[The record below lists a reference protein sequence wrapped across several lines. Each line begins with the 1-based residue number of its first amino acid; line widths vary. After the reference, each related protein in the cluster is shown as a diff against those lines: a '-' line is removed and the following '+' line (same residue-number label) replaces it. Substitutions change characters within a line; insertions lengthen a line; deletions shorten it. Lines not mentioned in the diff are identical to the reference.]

1 MQKAVILMKIR
12 EVSAENLIR
21 FAKIDDADEE
31 SEVIEAIIEAGRKFV
46 LSQTGLELEE
56 TDDKPDL
63 AVAMLMVCA
72 DMYDNRSYET
82 ATGKAPSVNLAA
94 QAIINQYCRN
104 IL

>member
-1 MQKAVILMKIR
+1 MKLR

-63 AVAMLMVCA
+63 AIAMLMICT
-72 DMYDNRSYET
+72 DLYENRSYET
-82 ATGKAPSVNLAA
+82 ETGKTRSVNLAA

>member
-1 MQKAVILMKIR
+1 MKLR

-21 FAKIDDADEE
+21 FGKIDDTDEE
-31 SEVIEAIIEAGRKFV
+31 TEVIEAIIEAGRKFV

-56 TDDKPDL
+56 PDDKPDL
-63 AVAMLMVCA
+63 ASAIVMVCA
-72 DMYDNRSYET
+72 DMYDKRSYET
-82 ATGKAPSVNLAA
+82 ETGKAPSVNLAA

>member
-1 MQKAVILMKIR
+1 MKLR

-31 SEVIEAIIEAGRKFV
+31 PEVIEAIVEAGRNFV

-63 AVAMLMVCA
+63 AIAMLMVCA

-82 ATGKAPSVNLAA
+82 AAGKAPSVNLAA

>member
-1 MQKAVILMKIR
+1 MKLR

-21 FAKIDDADEE
+21 FGKIDDTDEE
-31 SEVIEAIIEAGRKFV
+31 TEVIEAIIEAGRKFV

-63 AVAMLMVCA
+63 AIAMLMVCV
-72 DMYDNRSYET
+72 DMYDKRSYET
-82 ATGKAPSVNLAA
+82 ETGKAPSVNLAA